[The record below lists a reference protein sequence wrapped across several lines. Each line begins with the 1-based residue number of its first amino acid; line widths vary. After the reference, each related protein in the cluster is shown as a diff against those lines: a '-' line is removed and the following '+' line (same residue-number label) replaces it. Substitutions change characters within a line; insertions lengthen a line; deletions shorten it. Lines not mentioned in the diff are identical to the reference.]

1 MREIAEDSLSTMLLI
16 STHRARTR
24 LPGCIRLRNDLY
36 CVGWAVKL
44 CSLTH
49 RARWVLG
56 WVTVMAGLTSR
67 ISQ

>member
-56 WVTVMAGLTSR
+56 WV
-67 ISQ
+67 